1 MLRPGDWVP
10 FDGGE
15 HQVVGLAGASV
26 RLRSTAGDADQ
37 VVLAGHL
44 MASPDFAVVDGRP
57 PPQVEPFGLLDALPE
72 DMLASDADLDHR
84 TIPGSRPTQRLL
96 ESCE

>member
-1 MLRPGDWVP
+1 MTPRSVLRPGDWVH

-26 RLRSTAGDADQ
+26 RLRSEAGGADQ

-44 MASPDFAVVDGRP
+44 MSSPDFTVIDGLP
-57 PPQVEPFGLLDALPE
+57 APEVEPFGLLDALPE
-72 DMLASDADLDHR
+72 DVLAAAK
-84 TIPGSRPTQRLL
+84 Q
-96 ESCE
+96 